1 MNCTQRAEK
10 VSGVIRHLASRAHIS
25 RELRALYT
33 SRTVTRFGLATLGV
47 FMPIFFYTHFDHS
60 ISAVLALYAAIY
72 GSYALLVPLSV
83 RLLRV
88 WGTRIMM
95 LLALGMMSSNLV
107 ALYFYNS
114 YPDIAILIYIG
125 TATLY
130 QLLYWVPYHVDF
142 AESLSPVMRGRQL
155 ALLRNIA
162 GIAIVVTPVI
172 GGFLITAV
180 GFSAAFL
187 FALTLILLSMVPLMY
202 TRNIRERYSWKYFET
217 FRHLLSRTN
226 RSLVLANMANGAQ
239 GVVLTIVWPIFI
251 FTLLDERY
259 TALGIIVALSL
270 LVTIMLRSAI
280 GKLFDTWNETKVV
293 VVSVV
298 LATTGWIAK
307 IFVQTPLQIFAV
319 DSYHNAGNIARAL
332 AFDAATYEQAAD
344 NGRFVDEYT
353 TLKEMALNIGRVL
366 MLVGMGSL
374 IAVYDIRIAFAVAA
388 VLSLLTMVVTQSGR
402 VR

>member
-1 MNCTQRAEK
+1 MNRVQGAEK
-10 VSGVIRHLASRAHIS
+10 ISGVIYHLASRAHIS
-25 RELRALYT
+25 RELQALYT
-33 SRTVTRFGLATLGV
+33 SRTLTRFGLATLGV

-60 ISAVLALYAAIY
+60 ISAVLALYTAIY

-88 WGTRIMM
+88 WGTRTMM
-95 LLALGMMSSNLV
+95 LLALGAVSANLV
-107 ALYFYNS
+107 ALYFYDM
-114 YPDIAILIYIG
+114 YPDIAVLIYIA

-142 AESLSPVMRGRQL
+142 AESLSPAMRGRQL

-162 GIAIVVTPVI
+162 GVAIVVTPVI

-187 FALTLILLSMVPLMY
+187 FALVLILLSMVPLIH
-202 TRNIRERYSWKYFET
+202 TQNIRERYSWGYWET
-217 FRHLLSRTN
+217 YRHLLARAN
-226 RSLVLANMANGAQ
+226 RPLVLANMANGAQ
-239 GVVLTIVWPIFI
+239 GVALTIVWPVFI

-270 LVTIMLRSAI
+270 LVTIILRATI
-280 GKLFDTWNETKVV
+280 GKLFDTWSEKKVV
-293 VVSVV
+293 VVSVI
-298 LATTGWIAK
+298 LATTGWVAK
-307 IFVQTPLQIFAV
+307 IFVQTPLQVFVA

-374 IAVYDIRIAFAVAA
+374 IVAYDMRIAFAIAA
-388 VLSLLTMVVTQSGR
+388 VLSLVMVVVTQSGR